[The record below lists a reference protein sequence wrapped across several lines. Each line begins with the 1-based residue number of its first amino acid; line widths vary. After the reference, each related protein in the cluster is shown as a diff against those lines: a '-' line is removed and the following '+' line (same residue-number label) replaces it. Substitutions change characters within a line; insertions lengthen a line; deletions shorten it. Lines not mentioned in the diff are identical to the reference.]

1 MGEKDEFVNISDIP
15 PSRKGGRNWDEK
27 FIGIPKGK
35 ARIVLPAEAHYS
47 TVKTA
52 FAQYKK
58 KHPDTNLK
66 VITRTVNGE
75 RITYIQNP

>member
-1 MGEKDEFVNISDIP
+1 MGEKDEFVNILDIP

-27 FIGIPKGK
+27 FLGIPQGQ
-35 ARIVLPAEAHYS
+35 ARKIYPSEAHYS
-47 TVKTA
+47 TIKTA

-66 VITRTVNGE
+66 VTTRTVNGE
-75 RITYIQNP
+75 RITYILNP